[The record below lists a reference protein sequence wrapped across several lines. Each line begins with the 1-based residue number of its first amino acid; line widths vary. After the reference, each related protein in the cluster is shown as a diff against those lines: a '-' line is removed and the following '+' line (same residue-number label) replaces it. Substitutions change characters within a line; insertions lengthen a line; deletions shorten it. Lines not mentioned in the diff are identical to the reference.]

1 MSTIQIKENIYSV
14 GVINPNLR
22 VFDIIMK
29 TDFGTSYNS
38 YLIRDEKTVLIDTVH
53 LKFFD
58 EYLENIRQVCDVAQI
73 DYLIMNH
80 TEPDHSGS
88 LAKLLEL
95 NPNLT
100 VISTMPA
107 KMYSE
112 EIANKKFNSQVVKDG
127 ETLNTGKYTLKF
139 SAAPFLHWP
148 DSMFTY
154 VEGANLVFTC
164 DFLGAHFCEPRMLD
178 KYMLYEENYKKE
190 FLNYYQA
197 IFGPFKKYVLDGLD
211 ILSKMKFDTVCPS
224 HGPVLTERID
234 EAMQSYRQWSTPEA
248 KDKKKVAIFFV
259 SAYGCTEKLAQAF
272 EKGVQKAGV
281 DVEKHEI
288 IYTDPAVISKA
299 LEEAD
304 GYMFGSPTI
313 NRDALKPVWD
323 VLTSIDA
330 ISNRGKAAFT
340 FGSFGWS
347 GEAVKMMNDRL
358 TSIGIKVFNDG
369 MRVKFVPTEENLK
382 EAEKQGEEFAKSL

>member
-127 ETLNTGKYTLKF
+127 ETLNT
-139 SAAPFLHWP
+139 
-148 DSMFTY
+148 
-154 VEGANLVFTC
+154 
-164 DFLGAHFCEPRMLD
+164 
-178 KYMLYEENYKKE
+178 
-190 FLNYYQA
+190 
-197 IFGPFKKYVLDGLD
+197 
-211 ILSKMKFDTVCPS
+211 
-224 HGPVLTERID
+224 
-234 EAMQSYRQWSTPEA
+234 
-248 KDKKKVAIFFV
+248 
-259 SAYGCTEKLAQAF
+259 
-272 EKGVQKAGV
+272 
-281 DVEKHEI
+281 
-288 IYTDPAVISKA
+288 
-299 LEEAD
+299 
-304 GYMFGSPTI
+304 
-313 NRDALKPVWD
+313 
-323 VLTSIDA
+323 
-330 ISNRGKAAFT
+330 
-340 FGSFGWS
+340 
-347 GEAVKMMNDRL
+347 
-358 TSIGIKVFNDG
+358 
-369 MRVKFVPTEENLK
+369 
-382 EAEKQGEEFAKSL
+382 